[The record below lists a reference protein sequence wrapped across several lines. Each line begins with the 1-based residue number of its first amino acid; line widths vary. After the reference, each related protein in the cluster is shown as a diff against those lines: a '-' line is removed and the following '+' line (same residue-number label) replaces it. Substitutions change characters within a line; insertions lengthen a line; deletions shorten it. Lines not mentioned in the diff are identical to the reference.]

1 MNTLTKTNKPIANWL
16 LMLILGVLMAMT
28 SLSVDIY
35 LPAMPQMQHELVGNI
50 ALTITGFLIG
60 FSLAQLVWGPISDQ
74 IGRRKPLFI
83 GMILFV
89 IGSVGCA
96 LSQNLGQI
104 VFWRVIQAFGACTG
118 PMIARAIVRD
128 LYAQTKAAQAL
139 STLTIVM
146 AIAPIAGPLIGG
158 QLIKF
163 STWHAIFWLLTVIG
177 SLIFISIFLLPET
190 HIPEKRT
197 HLDIRTVFSTY
208 YSLLSHW
215 QFMRYTLCVALFYVA
230 AYAFIVDSPFVYIS
244 YYGIGEQY
252 YGWLFAIN
260 IVGVV
265 GLSLLNRYLVTRYSL
280 DLLLL
285 LTTLIA
291 MSALLILVLLFYWQ
305 IGGVYSIIIMIF
317 IFFSMNGMIAACAT
331 AAALD
336 QVPEIA
342 GSASALI
349 GSLQYGSGI
358 ISSLLLAWL
367 SSDSPWTMIIIMTI
381 FIILSASMMLL
392 PFNKTISLS

>member
-1 MNTLTKTNKPIANWL
+1 MMNTFTKTNKPIANWL

-50 ALTITGFLIG
+50 ELTITGFLIG

-89 IGSVGCA
+89 IGSIGCA
-96 LSQNLGQI
+96 FSQNIGQV
-104 VFWRVIQAFGACTG
+104 VFWRIVQAFGACTG

-128 LYAQTKAAQAL
+128 LYAKTKAAQAL

-158 QLIKF
+158 QLIQF

-177 SLIFISIFLLPET
+177 CVIFIFIFLLPET
-190 HIPEKRT
+190 HVPENRA
-197 HLDIRTVFSTY
+197 HHDIRTVFSAY

-215 QFMRYTLCVALFYVA
+215 QFMRYTLCVTFFYVA
-230 AYAFIVDSPFVYIS
+230 AYTFIVDSPFVYIS
-244 YYGIGEQY
+244 YYGIDEQY

-260 IVGVV
+260 IVGII
-265 GLSLLNRYLVTRYSL
+265 GLSLLNRHLVTRYSL
-280 DLLLL
+280 DLLLR

-291 MSALLILVLLFYWQ
+291 MTALLILVLLFYWQ
-305 IGGVYSIIIMIF
+305 IGGVYSIIIMVF

-381 FIILSASMMLL
+381 FIILSASMIIL
-392 PFNKTISLS
+392 PFNKTAP